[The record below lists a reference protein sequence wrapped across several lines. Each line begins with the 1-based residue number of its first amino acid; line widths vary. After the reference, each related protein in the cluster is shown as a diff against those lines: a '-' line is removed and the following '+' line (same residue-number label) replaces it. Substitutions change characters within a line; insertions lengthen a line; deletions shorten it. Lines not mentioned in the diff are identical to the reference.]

1 MNKASYKEVVES
13 DIVTEIK
20 DRMIVDVFPKR
31 SSSVVD
37 NKEPLATTNQT
48 HNRDQ
53 SSTIVLA
60 SVGMDCYELTN
71 GEDPHRCSN
80 TSHTSNNLSPTV
92 FPGIA
97 RTVETPVRVGKED
110 VAASFL
116 SSPPTTAPPSPS
128 LTDMMFTAERVGNEE
143 GAASLLSSPSTTTT
157 TTAPPSPSLTDMMF
171 TAFKELR
178 LFSAARNDHPDS
190 RAPCRPVSIRSFETM
205 VDKVW
210 AQDWFDMKKEERN
223 RNQEHIH
230 GILDPSTI
238 ISIKDDETRELI
250 TMNLAL
256 LDLEIGTAA
265 GGNQWCPGT
274 LVHGHVRAL
283 HLHTQVCPQS
293 PDCYVRS
300 EFFRVRAIKPVRFLV
315 ILFSSLLRF
324 MHSSR
329 HGGVCSFK
337 LMIGRL
343 YFLLLLLLLRT
354 LYRSHY
360 VSTSS
365 TLSCF
370 LFTKPH
376 RYNFYER
383 KNSIPKKLPCC
394 ILNT

>member
-128 LTDMMFTAERVGNEE
+128 LTDMMFTAARVGNEE

>member
-1 MNKASYKEVVES
+1 
-13 DIVTEIK
+13 
-20 DRMIVDVFPKR
+20 MIVDVFPKR

-80 TSHTSNNLSPTV
+80 TSHNSNNMSPTV

-128 LTDMMFTAERVGNEE
+128 LTDMMFKAERVGNEE

>member
-1 MNKASYKEVVES
+1 
-13 DIVTEIK
+13 
-20 DRMIVDVFPKR
+20 
-31 SSSVVD
+31 
-37 NKEPLATTNQT
+37 
-48 HNRDQ
+48 
-53 SSTIVLA
+53 
-60 SVGMDCYELTN
+60 
-71 GEDPHRCSN
+71 
-80 TSHTSNNLSPTV
+80 
-92 FPGIA
+92 
-97 RTVETPVRVGKED
+97 
-110 VAASFL
+110 
-116 SSPPTTAPPSPS
+116 
-128 LTDMMFTAERVGNEE
+128 
-143 GAASLLSSPSTTTT
+143 
-157 TTAPPSPSLTDMMF
+157 MF

>member
-1 MNKASYKEVVES
+1 
-13 DIVTEIK
+13 
-20 DRMIVDVFPKR
+20 MIVDVFPKR

-128 LTDMMFTAERVGNEE
+128 LTDMMFKAERVGNEE

-210 AQDWFDMKKEERN
+210 AQEWFDMKKEERN

-230 GILDPSTI
+230 GIVDPSTI

>member
-143 GAASLLSSPSTTTT
+143 GAASLLSSPSTA
-157 TTAPPSPSLTDMMF
+157 APPSPSLTDMMF

-329 HGGVCSFK
+329 HGGVCS
-337 LMIGRL
+337 LQLIIGRL

>member
-1 MNKASYKEVVES
+1 
-13 DIVTEIK
+13 
-20 DRMIVDVFPKR
+20 MIVDVFPKR

-394 ILNT
+394 ILNTWMFCYAILAIEPCYDKCA

>member
-1 MNKASYKEVVES
+1 
-13 DIVTEIK
+13 
-20 DRMIVDVFPKR
+20 MIVDVFPKR

-128 LTDMMFTAERVGNEE
+128 LTDMMFKAERVGNEE

>member
-157 TTAPPSPSLTDMMF
+157 TTAPPAPSLTDMMF